1 MKSGEEKIFAESEYE
16 ICVLCG
22 KPTGILRTAPV
33 QSRADYVEG
42 GGQLCS
48 ECARKVY
55 RSMKNSAHTDKAK

>member
-22 KPTGILRTAPV
+22 KPTGILRKAPV

-42 GGQLCS
+42 GGQLFP
-48 ECARKVY
+48 ECARRVY
-55 RSMKNSAHTDKAK
+55 GNAKAEANAKQS

>member
-42 GGQLCS
+42 GGQLCP
-48 ECARKVY
+48 ECARKV
-55 RSMKNSAHTDKAK
+55 

>member
-22 KPTGILRTAPV
+22 KPTGILCTVPV

-42 GGQLCS
+42 GGQLCP
-48 ECARKVY
+48 ECARRVY
-55 RSMKNSAHTDKAK
+55 GNAKAEANAKQS